1 MWLGITSEGSMRSAR
16 PLALAA
22 LALAV
27 TATSLVSTPGVPSA
41 SAQSEETC
49 SPTRQHRPVCE
60 VGDGGINTA
69 SFLDPTARVH
79 TPSRVK
85 LGEHVYVAPFAHID
99 ARGGWVHVGPESNVQ
114 DNVRVIGGA
123 RSSSRRTK
131 ALHRLSLTPTS
142 GVRTGERV
150 ILAHG
155 SSVRGPARLGV
166 GPEIEVPD
174 GTGGHTEDSGVFVS
188 FGARVDGAV
197 IERDSGLSALA
208 RVGPGVRLR
217 SGMIVLPGKNVT
229 TQRQADDPALGKV
242 RPITTADREFNAG
255 VVEVNVGLAR
265 EYSRLAKESVK
276 NVRGINVDPGGN
288 VFDQERDTA
297 TVESALC
304 TGPALRDPS
313 FRNRVIGDVCFEDS
327 ARQLD
332 RRMGERISLRA
343 DEGGPF
349 GIGRI
354 ARMEDAVIF
363 HALEGSDL
371 RVGNRVHY
379 GKKVIVHGGG
389 RPQLDPTTGVAAPTV
404 IGNDVRLRNGA
415 VVFRSLVRNGSDIGR
430 RSAVVGSQL
439 VVGQRV
445 PDRTIYVNDAVFG
458 PVEW

>member
-1 MWLGITSEGSMRSAR
+1 M
-16 PLALAA
+16 
-22 LALAV
+22 
-27 TATSLVSTPGVPSA
+27 
-41 SAQSEETC
+41 
-49 SPTRQHRPVCE
+49 
-60 VGDGGINTA
+60 
-69 SFLDPTARVH
+69 
-79 TPSRVK
+79 
-85 LGEHVYVAPFAHID
+85 
-99 ARGGWVHVGPESNVQ
+99 
-114 DNVRVIGGA
+114 
-123 RSSSRRTK
+123 
-131 ALHRLSLTPTS
+131 
-142 GVRTGERV
+142 
-150 ILAHG
+150 
-155 SSVRGPARLGV
+155 
-166 GPEIEVPD
+166 
-174 GTGGHTEDSGVFVS
+174 
-188 FGARVDGAV
+188 

-265 EYSRLAKESVK
+265 EYSRLAEESVR

-288 VFDQERDTA
+288 VFDEEGDTA

-304 TGPALRDPS
+304 TGPTLRDPS

-354 ARMEDAVIF
+354 ARMDDAVIF

-371 RVGNRVHY
+371 RVGNRVRY

-415 VVFRSLVRNGSDIGR
+415 VVFRALVRNGADVGR
-430 RSAVVGSQL
+430 RSAVVGSEL
-439 VVGQRV
+439 AAGQRI